1 MTPQEKEKQ
10 DKQNALLRDIS
21 MERKGTK
28 LIVPEEVDLDTAI
41 RALQLKQKEEDEVI
55 GVEHILDAEVAEG
68 IVAFFRVLKNEF
80 GFVSA
85 TGTPGFFGNQKPQY
99 TGIETSPGNKE
110 SLPMGRL
117 MIPGVDGWIKPGY
130 AIKNDHL
137 VFQLFGE
144 VKGKHRYLVDKI
156 ANLVKE
162 ELLRNSI
169 YKGHAI
175 ETDFRDV
182 GDCNSLEDTF
192 PRFAKVGYIRPE
204 QVIFSAATEEE
215 VDISMFTPI
224 RHTEMCRT
232 HNIPLKRGI
241 LLEGP
246 YGTGKTLTA
255 AAGATLAKENG
266 WTFIYLKDVTC
277 LAQAYHFASR
287 YQPAIIF
294 AEDID
299 QILNDP
305 NRRDN
310 EVNDILNALDG
321 IDTKGVEIITVLTTN
336 HLEKITQAMLRPGRL
351 DTVISVR
358 APDADAAQR
367 LIRFYAGSDLA
378 GGTNLDEASAV
389 LAGIIPALIREVVE
403 RSKLAA
409 IRRVGSHGGGE
420 VKLTGEDIEITAR
433 TMKRHMEMLEP
444 KKKDDRSE
452 REKAAQIIADGN
464 VHAAKVRMNP
474 AIVVDASTYQKESEK
489 GMPLMSSD
497 HHLTRR
503 DIDKVS
509 Q

>member
-10 DKQNALLRDIS
+10 DKQNALLRDMS

-41 RALQLKQKEEDEVI
+41 RALQLKQKEEEEVI
-55 GVEHILDAEVAEG
+55 AVTHILDAEVAEG

-80 GFVSA
+80 GFVSS
-85 TGTPGFFGNQKPQY
+85 TGTPGFFGARKPQFI
-99 TGIETSPGNKE
+99 GIETSPGHKE
-110 SLPMGRL
+110 SVPMGRL
-117 MIPGVDGWIKPGY
+117 VIPGVDGWLEPSF
-130 AIKNDHL
+130 AVKNSHV

-144 VKGKHRYLVDKI
+144 VKGKHRHIVDKI
-156 ANLVKE
+156 ADLVNV
-162 ELLRNSI
+162 ELSRNSI

-175 ETDFRDV
+175 ETEFLDV
-182 GDCNSLEDTF
+182 DDCDSLEDTF
-192 PRFAKVGYIRPE
+192 PRFAKVGSIRPE

-224 RHTEMCRT
+224 QHTEICRT

-266 WTFIYLKDVTC
+266 WTFIYLKDVTR

-287 YQPAIIF
+287 YQPAMIF

-299 QILNDP
+299 QVLNDP

-367 LIRFYAGSDLA
+367 LIRFYAGADLA
-378 GGTNLDEASAV
+378 ENTNINEASKV

-409 IRRVGSHGGGE
+409 IRRVGSHGGE
-420 VKLTGEDIEITAR
+420 VKLTGEDIEVTAR

-444 KKKDDRSE
+444 KKKDERSE
-452 REKAAQIIADGN
+452 REKAAQIIADGSIQ
-464 VHAAKVRMNP
+464 AAKVRTNP
-474 AIVVDASTYQKESEK
+474 AIVVDASTYQKESDTK
-489 GMPLMSSD
+489 LVPVLSSD
-497 HHLTRR
+497 LAHRA
-503 DIDKVS
+503 DKLS

>member
-10 DKQNALLRDIS
+10 DKQNAILRDMS
-21 MERKGTK
+21 LERKGTK

-41 RALQLKQKEEDEVI
+41 RALQLKQREEEEVI
-55 GVEHILDAEVAEG
+55 AVDHVLDAEVAEG
-68 IVAFFRVLKNEF
+68 IVAFFRVLKDQF

-85 TGTPGFFGNQKPQY
+85 TGTPGFFGTQKPQY
-99 TGIETSPGNKE
+99 IGIETSPGNKE
-110 SLPMGRL
+110 SVPLGRL
-117 MIPGVDGWIKPGY
+117 VIPGVDGFVQPGF
-130 AIKNDHL
+130 AVKSDHV
-137 VFQLFGE
+137 VFQLHAE
-144 VKGKHRYLVDKI
+144 IKGKHRYIVDKL
-156 ANLVKE
+156 AGLVKE

-175 ETDFRDV
+175 ETDFLDV
-182 GDCNSLEDTF
+182 EDCNSLEDTF
-192 PRFAKVGYIRPE
+192 PRFAKVGAIRPE

-224 RHTEMCRT
+224 QHTEMCRA
-232 HNIPLKRGI
+232 HNIPLKRGV

-266 WTFIYLKDVTC
+266 WTFIYLKDVTR

-287 YQPAIIF
+287 YQPAMIF

-305 NRRDN
+305 DRRDD

-367 LIRFYAGSDLA
+367 LIRHYAGADLA
-378 GGTNLDEASAV
+378 EGTDLNPASQV

-420 VKLTGEDIEITAR
+420 VKLTGEDIEVTAR

-444 KKKDDRSE
+444 KKKDERSE
-452 REKAAQIIADGN
+452 REKAAQIVADGH
-464 VHAAKVRMNP
+464 VQAARVRT
-474 AIVVDASTYQKESEK
+474 AIVVDASTYGEKSEK
-489 GMPLMSSD
+489 NESPMPVLGMNSS
-497 HHLTRR
+497 LKTA
-503 DIDKVS
+503 
-509 Q
+509 QQ